1 MPALYTYNNKTGA
14 LERFGSFEKF
24 NRVLYGGHANDAQ
37 QERFFTFAGDT
48 PIFLGATSD
57 FSKNTWCHQ
66 AKNGVLLS
74 GLALTEGYS
83 LTGLHDQ
90 YSGWFHDCTDIR
102 TAWHHGYL
110 TYDLTRF
117 SPYFPHVEVHIEV
130 YPLNPHDGFAVFYD
144 IACDQRVL
152 FTAGF
157 GGLTPFFGRFE
168 YHTSKERE
176 YRVED
181 TAGNQAMLCEGGA
194 EITGPNQTTMRIGVD
209 FPAEW
214 SLDGAEALA
223 EECPAQFLKKHAGE
237 PCVAKFKHAILP
249 GTRFRGRIAVLRN
262 ASDEI
267 LKELLAEPELA
278 RRLRGALREKHA
290 MCVLHTP
297 DERLDATVPDII
309 MALDASY
316 HHPTFYHGAVGY
328 HAPFLGWRGWYAP
341 TLLGWTERMKSAIRG
356 HFNTITDFSG
366 QERTWW
372 DGADRP
378 DLDHEGTQ
386 YHHLENS
393 SGHLTALLY
402 TDDIYNMQEVALDM
416 ALYYLEYTGDQELAK
431 IIYDHAVAML
441 AWEERVLDPDHDGL
455 YQNFLNTWISD
466 GHSYNGAGCAQA
478 TCYNC
483 AANRRL
489 AAVGRRLGRDTAL
502 LEARAAKAAEALQ
515 RLLWQENMG
524 VLAESRDTIGNR
536 LVHPSP
542 ELSTIY
548 LAIDCGCVD
557 TIQAFR
563 MLAWTER
570 HIRSIDTEHGRLYYS
585 SNWLPKKYST
595 CGLFPAENACLALA
609 YYQNRQPERAYEILA
624 GLVDAFGLSP
634 HPGALSHV
642 LAASGGEDDGDL
654 DFTDVSSCYLR
665 LLVEGLWGVGRNCF
679 GAGLRLAPQ
688 LPVTWGHAE
697 LCLPELQVHLDRKEL
712 TDIYTMTTK
721 EGVEEFT
728 FPMRYSVLDHVLL
741 NGEEMSFGVVPA
753 LGRSYAMVHGL
764 PPGAVTLQAYY
775 QPEEYPALCHEKL
788 LAVAGGTVV
797 FAVDHGLI
805 DETHDLAMAS
815 KRVTSVH
822 NSMVVKLKDDLK
834 VGSYDF
840 LLRCGEVW
848 LCQVVEIIGAEP
860 KAPTPNAPNCQEYI
874 NIRDFYNAELTEI
887 HKQDFSV
894 PRPAGYSIGV
904 RKNGRYAWEWN
915 HFGHNALQV
924 DDTKLRVAPV
934 FVAES
939 GWRFMVAQQ
948 GDNALCVS
956 QWENFPTHVEIP
968 LSGYAV
974 AMAVLFCGSTNAMQL
989 YIPNACFTVHY
1000 ADGTCDAVELV
1011 PPVNFDDF
1019 LHPVYQT
1026 ANESCYI
1033 GEGTHALVQV
1043 LRLKPERELV
1053 ALTVEAIANEVIVD
1067 ILGITLD
1074 RVD

>member
-1 MPALYTYNNKTGA
+1 MTSLYAYNGSDV

-24 NRVLYGGHANDAQ
+24 NRVLYGGHASDAR

-48 PIFLGATSD
+48 PIFLGAASD
-57 FSKNTWCHQ
+57 FAKNTWCHQ
-66 AKNGVLLS
+66 AKNGMLLS

-83 LTGLHDQ
+83 LPGSHDQ
-90 YSGWFHDCTDIR
+90 YSGWFHECSDVRTD
-102 TAWHHGYL
+102 WHHGYL
-110 TYDLTRF
+110 AYDLTRF
-117 SPYFPHVEVHIEV
+117 SPYFPHVQVHIEV
-130 YPLNPHDGFAVFYD
+130 YPLNPQDGFAVFYD
-144 IACDQRVL
+144 IVCDQRVL

-157 GGLTPFFGRFE
+157 GGITPFFGRFE
-168 YHTSKERE
+168 YHAAKERE
-176 YRVED
+176 YRVQD
-181 TAGNQAMLCEGGA
+181 TAENHAALRKCGA
-194 EITGPNQTTMRIGVD
+194 EITGPEGVTMRIGAD

-214 SLDGAEALA
+214 ALDGAEALA
-223 EECPAQFLKKHAGE
+223 EEYPAQFLKKHDGE
-237 PCVAKFKHAILP
+237 PCVVKLKHAILP
-249 GTRFRGRIAVLRN
+249 GRRFRGRIVVLRN
-262 ASDEI
+262 ASEKT
-267 LKELLAEPELA
+267 LAELLAEPELA

-290 MCVLHTP
+290 MCVLRTP
-297 DERLDATVPDII
+297 EERLDATVPDIV

-341 TLLGWTERMKSAIRG
+341 TLLRWTERVKSAIRG

-393 SGHLTALLY
+393 SGHLTALLHA
-402 TDDIYNMQEVALDM
+402 DDIYNMQEVALDM
-416 ALYYLEYTGDQELAK
+416 ALYYLEYTGDQELAGE
-431 IIYDHAVAML
+431 IYDRAEAML
-441 AWEERVLDPDHDGL
+441 EWEERVLDPDHDGL

-478 TCYNC
+478 TCYNI

-489 AAVGRRLGRDTAL
+489 AAVGHRLGRETAV

-515 RLLWQENMG
+515 RLLWLEAPG

-548 LAIDCGCVD
+548 LAIDCGSVD
-557 TIQAFR
+557 TLQAFR
-563 MLAWTER
+563 MLAWAER
-570 HIRSIDTEHGRLYYS
+570 NIRSVKTDHGRLFYS

-595 CGLFPAENACLALA
+595 CGIFPAENACLALA
-609 YYQNRQPERAYEILA
+609 CYQNRQPDKGFEILQ

-642 LAASGGEDDGDL
+642 LAPSGGEDDGDL

-665 LLVEGLWGVGRNCF
+665 LLAEGLWGVRRNRF
-679 GAGLRLAPQ
+679 GEGLRLAPQ
-688 LPVTWGHAE
+688 LPETWRHAE
-697 LCLPELQVHLDRKEL
+697 LCLPGMQMHLDQTDL
-712 TDIYTMTTK
+712 TDTFAVTT
-721 EGVEEFT
+721 EDGVAEFS
-728 FPMRYSVLDHVLL
+728 FPMRLPTLDQVLV
-741 NGEEMSFGVVPA
+741 NGTPAAFAVEPASGRGYAVV
-753 LGRSYAMVHGL
+753 RNL
-764 PPGAVTLQAYY
+764 PPGAATLQAYY
-775 QPEEYPALCHEKL
+775 QPGKYPALRQERL

-797 FAVDHGLI
+797 FAANHGHI
-805 DETHDLAMAS
+805 DKMDDLAGAS
-815 KRVTSVH
+815 LTATPVQDG
-822 NSMVVKLKDDLK
+822 MVVNLKNNLST
-834 VGSYDF
+834 GSYDF
-840 LLRCGEVW
+840 LLHFGEFW
-848 LCQVVEIIGAEP
+848 LHQVVEIIDAEP
-860 KAPTPNAPNCQEYI
+860 EEPAPAVPAHQEYI
-874 NIRDFYNAELTEI
+874 DLTGFCNASLTTI
-887 HKQDFSV
+887 HEREFRS
-894 PRPAGYSIGV
+894 PRPAGYSIGA

-924 DDTKLRVAPV
+924 DDTRLRSAPV
-934 FVAES
+934 FAAES
-939 GWRFMVAQQ
+939 GWRFMVTRR

-956 QWENFPTHVEIP
+956 QWENFPTRVEIP
-968 LSGYAV
+968 LSGRA
-974 AMAVLFCGSTNAMQL
+974 AGLAVLFCGSTNAMQL
-989 YIPNACFTVHY
+989 YVPNACFTVRY
-1000 ADGTCDAVELV
+1000 ADGTCDAVELL

-1043 LRLKPERELV
+1043 IRLKPERELSAIV
-1053 ALTVEAIANEVIVD
+1053 VEVIANETIVD